1 MKHNKMQALVGPV
14 RAATALAV
22 CLERGLSFAG
32 GPVRI
37 PKEGFTEHCDC
48 HLILRVELC
57 EK

>member
-1 MKHNKMQALVGPV
+1 MQALVGPV
-14 RAATALAV
+14 QVATALAV

-37 PKEGFTEHCDC
+37 PKQGFTEHCDC